1 MAFLDNSG
9 DIILDAVL
17 TDVGRRRMANGNFK
31 ISKFALGDD
40 EINYSQYDLDHPS
53 GSSYS
58 DLQILQTPIFEAV
71 TAQNSAINYGLLS
84 ITRNDILYMPSIKI
98 NNKYFP
104 AYINLMELYERTN
117 QNKKLIENAKKIV
130 DNSHIATQLGDASMF
145 GDEPELSSPE
155 ILSTII
161 SILIQKF
168 GTTRLSIDDFAAL
181 GVGEFVSV
189 YVDQGTMEIILS
201 MDQNL
206 SGKASFDV
214 DVEDP
219 LSSFF
224 ATSPKDDTYH

>member
-1 MAFLDNSG
+1 M
-9 DIILDAVL
+9 IYRM
-17 TDVGRRRMANGNFK
+17 RRREQAVMDVAVQV
-31 ISKFALGDD
+31 D
-40 EINYSQYDLDHPS
+40 EL
-53 GSSYS
+53 
-58 DLQILQTPIFEAV
+58 FELA
-71 TAQNSAINYGLLS
+71 
-84 ITRNDILYMPSIKI
+84 RNEVAK
-98 NNKYFP
+98 
-104 AYINLMELYERTN
+104 
-117 QNKKLIENAKKIV
+117 NKKLIENAKKIV

-189 YVDQGTMEIILS
+189 YVDQSTMEIILS

>member
-1 MAFLDNSG
+1 MF
-9 DIILDAVL
+9 V
-17 TDVGRRRMANGNFK
+17 
-31 ISKFALGDD
+31 
-40 EINYSQYDLDHPS
+40 
-53 GSSYS
+53 
-58 DLQILQTPIFEAV
+58 
-71 TAQNSAINYGLLS
+71 
-84 ITRNDILYMPSIKI
+84 
-98 NNKYFP
+98 
-104 AYINLMELYERTN
+104 YEP
-117 QNKKLIENAKKIV
+117 
-130 DNSHIATQLGDASMF
+130 D
-145 GDEPELSSPE
+145 LSSPE